1 MRRQSAAALR
11 GRQRMTVISTASRW
25 LHVHSAATPPFLRAA
40 SAGAPASIDSAT
52 RFNRTPPAG
61 VSDTYADPRPT
72 RATRAVGSLWA
83 APARSGDAISTLM
96 AGNHSTR
103 IYNLAEQWRGLGGA
117 LLRHLGETGESYSQT
132 RVNDPASFDDP
143 ADLAGLSPER
153 LAQHAA
159 ELAAAQTAALASV
172 ADQAATADLQLRLA
186 SGLTV
191 QLRLTDSAGFD
202 PIGMQ
207 VGISASGTLSGD
219 ERAAVQAL
227 ADGLDRA
234 LAGLGQPDIARLDLG
249 GLLGYD
255 RRVIAG
261 LDLTVNNAQHSSF
274 LGRFELHVGGEKPS
288 ILLKGVEGE
297 MRLSVDAGTAPAGA
311 PTAPRAEAL
320 RGLLARIDAAGQRG
334 QANVALV
341 DQMKSAMA
349 QLQTAVAG
357 PATAP
362 TGPGNATPG
371 GLADFEA
378 SFSGETWRL
387 NGAGTMR
394 QAGNVAYQLSQRTE
408 AGGHGPAATR
418 QTVSEQ
424 LSADFKEAP
433 GGRMLNVDNGSY
445 TATQVRDRSTVTTL
459 IESVAGGA
467 VRASRKT
474 DEEQLKTVTGF
485 EGGRVVSRQAWPGQR
500 AWVER
505 LG

>member
-1 MRRQSAAALR
+1 
-11 GRQRMTVISTASRW
+11 MTVISIASRW
-25 LHVHSAATPPFLRAA
+25 LPAQPAAAPMALRPTGTA
-40 SAGAPASIDSAT
+40 SATAAPTRIDSAT
-52 RFNRTPPAG
+52 RFTRTPPAG
-61 VSDTYADPRPT
+61 AADTYADPRITTKTTT
-72 RATRAVGSLWA
+72 RAIGSLWA
-83 APARSGDAISTLM
+83 APTRSGDAIGTLM
-96 AGNHSTR
+96 ANNHSTR

-117 LLRHLGETGESYSQT
+117 LLRHLGETGEGYSQT

-143 ADLAGLSPER
+143 DVLAALPPEL

-159 ELAAAQTAALASV
+159 EMAAAQTAALAGV
-172 ADQAATADLQLRLA
+172 ADQASTADLQLRLA
-186 SGLTV
+186 SGQTV
-191 QLRLTDSAGFD
+191 QLRLTDSAGFG

-207 VGISASGTLSGD
+207 VSITASGTLSD
-219 ERAAVQAL
+219 EERTAFQAL

-234 LAGLGQPDIARLDLG
+234 LAGLGQPDAARLDLS

-255 RRVIAG
+255 RQVIAG

-274 LGRFELHVGGEKPS
+274 LGHFELHIGGEKPS
-288 ILLKGVEGE
+288 SILLNGVDGE
-297 MRLSVDAGTAPAGA
+297 MRLSLDAGTAPAGA
-311 PTAPRAEAL
+311 PTAQHAQTL
-320 RGLLARIDAAGQRG
+320 RNLLARIDAAGQRG

-341 DQMKSAMA
+341 EQMKSAMA
-349 QLQTAVAG
+349 QLQTAVADTVRA
-357 PATAP
+357 PA
-362 TGPGNATPG
+362 GSGSATPG

-378 SFSGETWRL
+378 SFSGDTWRL
-387 NGAGTMR
+387 NGAGTHR
-394 QAGNVAYQLSQRTE
+394 QGGTVAYQLSQQTE
-408 AGGHGPAATR
+408 AGGAGAARTR

-433 GGRMLNVDNGSY
+433 GDRMLNVRNGNY

-467 VRASRKT
+467 LRASRKT

-505 LG
+505 VG